1 MGYSEVRMARIL
13 VVVLAVACCCAVSA
27 AEVLVADLHE
37 SELSDPLAD
46 TATPHSHRQKEAVR
60 KALRQDK
67 DGAVE
72 DMATTIDKREQRT
85 DAAALYDA
93 AQGEIAAGSRPDHN
107 QMQAKAHE
115 TMRQGALE
123 AQEASDNMET
133 ERAIEALEAHAVTS
147 ASDHKRADKAAD
159 KAGEKPEQVL
169 GSTAADS
176 KDSASGD
183 EEESLEQLAQQAAAA
198 EKDSS
203 VAQADA
209 EAAHLDKMAAD
220 QKVARIAASKLAA
233 ETALEDSE
241 TAHLDSV
248 KKAARATRVKQT
260 AEEVA
265 ALASSRADAAAKVL
279 EDHAAVKLQQERDL
293 QQMLSKK
300 AAEHRREKAAAMK
313 KAEQKLHEASI
324 KAHETELAAR
334 LRAVTQESDAQLSR
348 ARRHAAMQV
357 ETAQHVEDAKLDAVK
372 SGVAHRIEAAKHKE
386 LVQQMIKEEL
396 KQAKLQTAQ
405 ATLIT
410 PAPAPVKLSS
420 PTPAPAPLSP
430 EEVIARLENKVDQL
444 ADVAERSSQ
453 SAHEVSVQE
462 LSNMVAAQGGKPGAP
477 VDLDEESL
485 SRTHTKLESQ
495 VHEAAYSSKEEQ
507 RAEEA
512 AERAEAHFR
521 HIENKP

>member
-27 AEVLVADLHE
+27 AEVLVADLNE

-93 AQGEIAAGSRPDHN
+93 AQGEIAAGSKPDHN
-107 QMQAKAHE
+107 KMQTKAHE

-133 ERAIEALEAHAVTS
+133 EHAIEALEAHAVTS
-147 ASDHKRADKAAD
+147 ASDDKAAI
-159 KAGEKPEQVL
+159 AGAKPEQVL

-183 EEESLEQLAQQAAAA
+183 EEESLEQLPQQAAAA

-241 TAHLDSV
+241 TAHLESV

-279 EDHAAVKLQQERDL
+279 EDHAAAKLQQERDL

-300 AAEHRREKAAAMK
+300 AAEHRQEKAAAMK

-430 EEVIARLENKVDQL
+430 DEVIARLENKVDQL